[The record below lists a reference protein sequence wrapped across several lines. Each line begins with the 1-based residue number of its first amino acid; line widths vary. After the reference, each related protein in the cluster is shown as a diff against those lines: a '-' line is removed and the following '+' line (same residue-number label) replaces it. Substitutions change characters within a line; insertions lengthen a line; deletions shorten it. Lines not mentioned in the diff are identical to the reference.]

1 MNDNDDMHE
10 NPTEPEPLHDEA
22 LATVE
27 EQKLQKELIDG
38 RVSTYGDPVEGHIR
52 IAKVWTGILGHPV
65 QPAEVPM
72 LMMGMKLVRMQ
83 VSPDYADHIDDI
95 EGYDAIYREIIG
107 DQMIQARTVDEY
119 LAKKKQ
125 REG

>member
-1 MNDNDDMHE
+1 MSDDENIHE
-10 NPTEPEPLHDEA
+10 NPTEPEPIHEEA
-22 LATVE
+22 VAAVE

-38 RVSTYGDPVEGHIR
+38 RVAAYGDPVEGHVR
-52 IAKVWTGILGHPV
+52 IASVWSGILGHLI

-83 VSPDYADHIDDI
+83 TSPDYSDHIDDI
-95 EGYDAIYREIIG
+95 EGYDNIYRSIIG
-107 DQMIQARTVDEY
+107 EDMIQARSVDEY
-119 LAKKKQ
+119 LRIKRE